1 MGERLGVRVIV
12 VTGGIGSG
20 KSAVSRM
27 LAQRG
32 IPVYDC
38 DSRAKALYDVYP
50 HLKAML
56 KPGIFDDA
64 QALAGL
70 ENALYPL
77 LMEDFEAWAADS
89 GSDWVAMESAIL
101 LQKPFFDG
109 VGDVVLLVDAPEDIR
124 RERVMLRGGISP
136 ESLTAR
142 LALQK
147 DQRSNPRVDYI
158 IENDGSLESLEIHI
172 DEFLRRIDY
181 GKRKN

>member
-1 MGERLGVRVIV
+1 MMPAGIRLIV

-20 KSAVSRM
+20 KSAVSR
-27 LAQRG
+27 LLEDRG

-50 HLKAML
+50 QLKAML
-56 KPGIFDDA
+56 KPAIFDDV
-64 QALAGL
+64 QALARL

-77 LMEDFEAWAADS
+77 LMEDFETWAADS

-101 LQKPFFDG
+101 LQKPFFDK
-109 VGDVVLLVDAPEDIR
+109 VGDYVLLVDAPENIR

-136 ESLTAR
+136 VSLDAR
-142 LALQK
+142 LALQM
-147 DQRSNPRVDYI
+147 DQRNNPRVDYI
-158 IENDGSLESLEIHI
+158 IENDGPAEGLEIQV
-172 DEFLRRIDY
+172 DEFLRRINY